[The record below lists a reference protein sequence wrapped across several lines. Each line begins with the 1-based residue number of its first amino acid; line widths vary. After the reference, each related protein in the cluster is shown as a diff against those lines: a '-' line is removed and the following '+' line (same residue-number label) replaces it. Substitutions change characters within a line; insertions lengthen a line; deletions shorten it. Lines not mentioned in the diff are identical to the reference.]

1 MRNEEKLDDYLVNF
15 SPSDVGRIVAA
26 RNRARVLH
34 QGQLR
39 ASGEDAVMHPERVSA
54 ILAGMGM
61 DADAIITALLHH
73 AFEGGKSS
81 KAEIAGEFGER
92 AAELVD
98 ELHKIAALKAK
109 NKTLQ
114 AAETIRKML
123 FAMARD
129 VRVIIVKL
137 ADKLDNMRTIKWLPE
152 LDRKRIATECIDVFA
167 PLADRLGISWLKDE
181 LEDLS
186 LKEINREAFDQIK
199 ALVSEKKAEREEFLQ
214 RVSADLES
222 GASEEGIKLAV
233 SARAKHFYSIY
244 LKMRKRSKSSDEL
257 YDLSGI
263 RVLCDTPTDC
273 YAVLGIAHRLW
284 KPLDGRFKD
293 YIAMPK
299 PNGYQS
305 LHTTVLA
312 YEGRFLEIQIRTAD
326 MHKVAEFGVA
336 SHWLYKKG
344 SSNEIVRTQDLSLIN
359 KLKDWSAM
367 LESGAEFLEDI
378 KRELLK
384 DSIIVFTPAG
394 DAIELTAGACAIDFA
409 YAIHSDVGSHC
420 LAAKADGSII
430 SLSSELKNAQVVEI
444 VTGANAHPNVNWLQ
458 AAKTSKAKSRIRQWL
473 VTEGH
478 VLAIDNNV
486 VAKKHEGDQRKTHA
500 AEEKI
505 TVASLDF
512 HAVHEESVLDST
524 KAGLSIAGGE
534 GLLVRFAACC
544 KPSVGDRIVGYVS
557 RGRGIIVHQ
566 EKCTNLASISE
577 FVQRRVDVSWE
588 ISPDLRRRYEV
599 HARRTHDL
607 FSEIDN
613 AVKKH
618 GGQLLEGKLEEVAR
632 STGPGGLAGSFT
644 LSYATAAS
652 ARIVERNLRHIP
664 SIIKVRRVD

>member
-1 MRNEEKLDDYLVNF
+1 MKHDENLDDYLGGF
-15 SPSDVGRIVAA
+15 SDPDRERILAA
-26 RNRARVLH
+26 RERARQLH
-34 QGQLR
+34 EGELR
-39 ASGEDAVMHPERVSA
+39 ASGEPAVMHPERVSA

-61 DADAIITALLHH
+61 DADAIITGLLHH
-73 AFEGGKSS
+73 AIEDGRSTR
-81 KAEIAGEFGER
+81 AEIEKEFGGR
-92 AAELVD
+92 AAELVE

-123 FAMARD
+123 FAMAKD

-152 LDRKRIATECIDVFA
+152 LDRKRISTECIDVFA

-199 ALVSEKKAEREEFLQ
+199 ALVSGKKAEREDYL
-214 RVSADLES
+214 RTVSDALVN
-222 GASEEGIKLAV
+222 GAAEEGIKLTV
-233 SARAKHFYSIY
+233 TARAKHFYSIY
-244 LKMRKRSKSSDEL
+244 KKMRKRAKAAEEL

-263 RVLCDTPTDC
+263 RVLCETPADC
-273 YAVLGIAHRLW
+273 YSVLGIAHRLW

-312 YEGRFLEIQIRTAD
+312 HDGRFLEIQIRTGD
-326 MHKVAEFGVA
+326 MHQVAEFGVA

-344 SSNEIVRTQDLSLIN
+344 STNEIVRAQDLPLIN

-409 YAIHSDVGSHC
+409 YAIHSDVGNHC
-420 LAAKADGSII
+420 IAAKADGSII

-444 VTGANAHPNVNWLQ
+444 LTGANAHPNVNWLQ

-473 VTEGH
+473 VAEGH

-486 VAKKHEGDQRKTHA
+486 VARKHEADPRKPHPV
-500 AEEKI
+500 EEKI

-512 HAVHEESVLDST
+512 HAAHEESVLDST
-524 KAGLSIAGGE
+524 KAGLAIAGGE
-534 GLLVRFAACC
+534 GLLVRFASCC
-544 KPSVGDRIVGYVS
+544 KPSVGDSIVGYIS

-566 EKCTNLASISE
+566 SNCTNLASISE
-577 FVQRRVDVSWE
+577 FAQRRVDVSWE

-599 HARRTHDL
+599 HAHRTYDL

-618 GGQLLEGKLEEVAR
+618 GGQLLEGKLEEGAN
-632 STGPGGLAGSFT
+632 GLAGSFT

-652 ARIVERNLRHIP
+652 ARTVERNLRHIP